1 MAPIDVPHPFDVNQT
16 GDPGLAGVVLTIVV
30 RKEFD
35 SAGLSPEWAAGL
47 LAEFPGP
54 VAEVVIDM
62 SQIGLVSST
71 FYAGIIQ
78 LHAHY
83 TTHGAGRLVLR
94 KPDRRAERNLRVM
107 RMDQFFTIEPR

>member
-1 MAPIDVPHPFDVNQT
+1 MASMDIPHPFDLTLT
-16 GDPGLAGVVLTIVV
+16 GTSVIEGRVLTIVI

-35 SAGLSPEWAAGL
+35 SAGLNQEWAAGI
-47 LAEFPGP
+47 LADFPGP
-54 VAEVVIDM
+54 LEEVVIDM

-71 FYAGIIQ
+71 FYAGLIQ

-107 RMDQFFTIEPR
+107 RMDMFFTIEPR